1 LRASIMFG
9 EFAREHR
16 AQHVGDGQSALKG
29 GDLDAAALPE
39 GDVDRDPCGVET
51 WLSISRGR
59 GLRAAHPASA
69 SLGRAANARLGSH
82 SLIARSSR
90 EHGDLPGRGAV
101 LIDLADE
108 PAAARGV
115 GESDPLADPRGE
127 RGWIVVD
134 KQFGGRSGDE
144 RAGGVAVEHEAGDE
158 LGAEDARLRDELQRL
173 AGGLAI
179 EWRGLRRDQDEIG
192 REQG

>member
-1 LRASIMFG
+1 MRP
-9 EFAREHR
+9 
-16 AQHVGDGQSALKG
+16 
-29 GDLDAAALPE
+29 LPE

-69 SLGRAANARLGSH
+69 SLGRAAKARLGSH

-173 AGGLAI
+173 AGGPAI
-179 EWRGLRRDQDEIG
+179 EWRGLRRDQDEVG